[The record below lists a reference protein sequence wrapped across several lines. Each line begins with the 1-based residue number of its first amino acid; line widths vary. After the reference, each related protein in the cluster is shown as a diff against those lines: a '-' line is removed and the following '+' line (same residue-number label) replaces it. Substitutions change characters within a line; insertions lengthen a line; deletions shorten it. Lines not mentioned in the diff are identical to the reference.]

1 MNQVLFEV
9 AIILLLLVANGVFAM
24 AEIAVVSSRRGRL
37 RQMAV
42 SDSRAKAASE
52 LAESPNS
59 FLATVQVGIT
69 LVGIFAGAFGGA
81 TLASKLAPCIATWSA
96 VAPYADK
103 IAFAIVVVA
112 ITYLSL
118 VIGELVPK
126 RLGLSN
132 PEGVAMFIAKPMQ
145 RLSRLVSPV
154 ITFLS
159 VSTDALLRAFGF
171 RAKDQANITEDEV
184 KMLMQEGLRAGAF
197 NRVESHIVHS
207 ALELDKLSVR
217 DLMTPRPKIIW
228 LNANEPH
235 EIIWHKIVVSA
246 HSNFPVYEGNRDN
259 VVGIVSVK
267 AIYANLAQNI
277 SIKLRDLAV
286 TPLVVPASQTAV
298 QLLETL
304 KQHRQHTALVSDEF
318 GSIVGLVTLH
328 DIMEAVLGDL
338 PSQDQ
343 RSRPAANK
351 RPDGSWLVDGMIP
364 IEEVEAALPGLKFTG
379 NRTSDYQTLAGF
391 VVKQFGRIPKEGET
405 FESQGYIFEVLD
417 MDAHRVDKVLITQVT
432 PREMIL

>member
-1 MNQVLFEV
+1 L
-9 AIILLLLVANGVFAM
+9 
-24 AEIAVVSSRRGRL
+24 
-37 RQMAV
+37 
-42 SDSRAKAASE
+42 E

-81 TLASKLAPCIATWSA
+81 TLAAKLTPFIATWSP

-103 IAFAIVVVA
+103 IAFGIVVVA

-126 RLGLSN
+126 RVGLSN
-132 PEGVAMFIAKPMQ
+132 PEGIAMLIARPMQ

-154 ITFLS
+154 IKFLS
-159 VSTDALLRAFGF
+159 VSTDALLRVFGF
-171 RAKDQANITEDEV
+171 RANDVVNITEDEV

-228 LNANEPH
+228 LNADEPH
-235 EIIWHKIVVSA
+235 ETIWHKIVVSG

-259 VVGIVSVK
+259 VIGVVSVK
-267 AIYANLAQNI
+267 AIYANVAQGI
-277 SIKLRDLAV
+277 SVKLRDLAV
-286 TPLVVPASQTAV
+286 KPLVVPASQTAV
-298 QLLETL
+298 QLLETF

-328 DIMEAVLGDL
+328 DIMEAILGDL

-343 RSRPAANK
+343 RSRPAATK
-351 RPDGSWLVDGMIP
+351 RPDGSWLVDGMIS
-364 IEEVEAALPGLKFTG
+364 IEEVEAVLPGVKFNG
-379 NRTSDYQTLAGF
+379 ERTTDYQTLAGF
-391 VVKQFGRIPKEGET
+391 IVKQFGRIPKEGET
-405 FESQGYIFEVLD
+405 FETQGFVFEVLD
-417 MDAHRVDKVLITQVT
+417 MDAHRVDKVLIT
-432 PREMIL
+432 PESLLNK